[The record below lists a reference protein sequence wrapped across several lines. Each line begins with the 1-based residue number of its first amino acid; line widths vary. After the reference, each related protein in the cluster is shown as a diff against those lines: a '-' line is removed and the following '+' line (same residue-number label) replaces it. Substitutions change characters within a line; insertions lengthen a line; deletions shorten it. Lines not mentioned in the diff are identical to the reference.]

1 MYSFAFSFVPT
12 TYFFSFLL
20 RSSVFLENLWIY
32 PPLPFP
38 SLPFTP
44 PLFPL
49 VPPRVFYI
57 YLFVFFV
64 SLYCSQFKIFFWF
77 WLLAWFGLVIGL
89 VWGCICGWAWFG
101 CICASWDRMGLGI
114 NVGRSR
120 GRHVCMCMEFI
131 G

>member
-1 MYSFAFSFVPT
+1 MGLYIPNFFFFFSMYSFAFSFVPT

-64 SLYCSQFKIFFWF
+64 SLYCSQFKIFFLVLVACMVWF
-77 WLLAWFGLVIGL
+77 GNWFGLGLHMWVGL
-89 VWGCICGWAWFG
+89 VWVHMCE
-101 CICASWDRMGLGI
+101 LG
-114 NVGRSR
+114 
-120 GRHVCMCMEFI
+120 
-131 G
+131 